1 MAGKIFLT
9 GDVHG
14 KIDIN
19 KFNVFSEGD
28 ELDKEDYV
36 IILGDFGILWKNIP
50 DETEEE
56 LINFFDNAKYTTL
69 FIDGNHE
76 NHFRLGRLNLVE
88 KFGGTVGK
96 VSDSIFHLKRGE
108 IYNICGKKF
117 FTFGGAVSIDKY
129 NRLEGV
135 SWWKNEVA
143 SYCQFEYGFSNLE
156 KHKNKVDYILTHTCP
171 KDILEKVTTHVLSE
185 IDGEHFSDPTCDFL
199 YIVTS
204 RIKFEKLFFGHFHV
218 DKDMG
223 KYACMYDDIKRI
235 I

>member
-1 MAGKIFLT
+1 MAGKIYLT

-56 LINFFDNAKYTTL
+56 LINFFDNTKYTTL

-76 NHFRLGRLNLVE
+76 NHFRLKRLNTKE
-88 KFGGTVGK
+88 MFGGTVGK
-96 VSDSIFHLKRGE
+96 VSESIYHLKRGE

-117 FTFGGAVSIDKY
+117 FTFGGAVSVDKV
-129 NRLEGV
+129 NRTENI
-135 SWWKNEVA
+135 SWWKDEVA
-143 SYCQFEYGFSNLE
+143 SYCQFEYGLTNLD
-156 KHKNKVDYILTHTCP
+156 KNNNKVDYILSHTCP
-171 KDILEKVTTHVLSE
+171 KDIVPKVTKFVITE
-185 IDGEHFSDPTCDFL
+185 IDGEIFHDPTQDFL
-199 YIVTS
+199 YIVTG
-204 RIKFEKLFFGHFHV
+204 KVEFEKLYFGHFHT

-223 KYACMYDDIKRI
+223 KYVCMYDDIKRI
-235 I
+235 V